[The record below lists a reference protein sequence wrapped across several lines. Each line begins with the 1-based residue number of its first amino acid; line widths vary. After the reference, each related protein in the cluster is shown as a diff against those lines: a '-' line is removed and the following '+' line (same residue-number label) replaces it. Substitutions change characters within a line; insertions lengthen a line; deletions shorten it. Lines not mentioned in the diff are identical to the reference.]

1 MTLKRLFIDNNIILD
16 LLAKRKPYYDA
27 ASVLFSLGDKGKVKL
42 SVSSLTFIN
51 THYVLAK
58 LKSKEKS
65 REILRKFKMLVK
77 VSSCNE
83 KIIDLALNDRDFPDF
98 EDSIQYLSATEN
110 RQDAI
115 ITRNIRDFK
124 YSKIPVMT
132 AEDFLKLN
140 D

>member
-1 MTLKRLFIDNNIILD
+1 MTLKRLFVDNNIILD

-27 ASVLFSLGDKGKVKL
+27 ASVLFSLGDKRKVKL
-42 SVSSLTFIN
+42 AVSSLTFIN

-58 LKSKEKS
+58 LKSKEES
-65 REILRKFKMLVK
+65 REILRKFKILVR
-77 VSSCNE
+77 VISCNE
-83 KIIDLALNDRDFPDF
+83 KIIDLALNDSDFPDF
-98 EDSIQYLSATEN
+98 EDSIQYFSAMEN

-115 ITRNIRDFK
+115 ITRNIKDFK